1 MHDNLW
7 LCIMNLGKIIS
18 FRAFPNSFKEVRFL
32 LTSKMVSMT
41 PRLLADEF
49 KVRDSVI
56 ITLRN
61 SNTHFLTGWEIRRVW
76 DEKTVSVSA
85 PGSPSFSLSDP
96 SWMKETQQ
104 FLRLRNYIIIM
115 FLSSV
120 LKFSVRAVI
129 NLPETSVITV
139 ASHKGNIIISQCVLT
154 VKIGKLPKARE
165 NVGDAVFVLYS
176 DWLRRWREF
185 SRPITE
191 RGKTK
196 IKHSQIT

>member
-1 MHDNLW
+1 MHDNWW

-49 KVRDSVI
+49 KVRESVI

-104 FLRLRNYIIIM
+104 FLRLRNYAIIM
-115 FLSSV
+115 LLSSV
-120 LKFSVRAVI
+120 LKFSLIEQWLIYFKKKPKPVLSLWPVI
-129 NLPETSVITV
+129 KEILSLANVY
-139 ASHKGNIIISQCVLT
+139 SQ
-154 VKIGKLPKARE
+154 
-165 NVGDAVFVLYS
+165 
-176 DWLRRWREF
+176 
-185 SRPITE
+185 
-191 RGKTK
+191 
-196 IKHSQIT
+196 

>member
-7 LCIMNLGKIIS
+7 LCILNLGKIIS

-129 NLPETSVITV
+129 NLLSKKPKPVLSLWPVIKEILSLANV
-139 ASHKGNIIISQCVLT
+139 YSQ
-154 VKIGKLPKARE
+154 
-165 NVGDAVFVLYS
+165 
-176 DWLRRWREF
+176 
-185 SRPITE
+185 
-191 RGKTK
+191 
-196 IKHSQIT
+196 

>member
-1 MHDNLW
+1 
-7 LCIMNLGKIIS
+7 
-18 FRAFPNSFKEVRFL
+18 
-32 LTSKMVSMT
+32 MT

-49 KVRDSVI
+49 EVRDSVI

-115 FLSSV
+115 LLSSV
-120 LKFSVRAVI
+120 LKFSLI
-129 NLPETSVITV
+129 EQWLIYFQKTETSVITV

-154 VKIGKLPKARE
+154 VKIDKLPKARE

-176 DWLRRWREF
+176 DWLRGWREF